1 MKKKN
6 NFLVVPKNYAHGFQ
20 VLKKNTTLIYFHTA
34 KYNKK
39 FEKNISPFN
48 DILKKKINWPLKI
61 TNISKKDKHT

>member
-1 MKKKN
+1 MKKN

-48 DILKKKINWPLKI
+48 DILKKK
-61 TNISKKDKHT
+61 